1 MRGKKVVRNCSEE
14 AAFVGVFIFAL
25 MQEYLEESEKRLLSS
40 VALQRALLHELRK
53 CDNGIVKRADA
64 ALQEVMDELQE
75 KRFSAYVSLIIET
88 LYFNAEHKMRSMYGS
103 KIGDLVVRFSM
114 RIDVD
119 GDAQTTKNSYMIAD
133 MFSDAFK
140 RAIKKENAI

>member
-1 MRGKKVVRNCSEE
+1 MRSKKVVRNCNEE

-25 MQEYLEESEKRLLSS
+25 MQEYLEESEKRLLVS
-40 VALQRALLHELRK
+40 VALQRALLQVLCK
-53 CDNGIVKRADA
+53 CDNGLVKRADA

-75 KRFSAYVSLIIET
+75 KHYSAYVSLIIET
-88 LYFNAEHKMRSMYGS
+88 LYFNAEHKMCSMYGR

-119 GDAQTTKNSYMIAD
+119 NDAQAIKNSYIIAD
-133 MFSDAFK
+133 MFSNAFK
-140 RAIKKENAI
+140 RAIKSK

>member
-1 MRGKKVVRNCSEE
+1 MRGKKVVRNCNEE

-25 MQEYLEESEKRLLSS
+25 MQEYLEESEKRLLI
-40 VALQRALLHELRK
+40 HGLRK

-64 ALQEVMDELQE
+64 ALQEVIDELQE

-119 GDAQTTKNSYMIAD
+119 NDAQAIKNSYIIAD
-133 MFSDAFK
+133 MFSNAFK
-140 RAIKKENAI
+140 RAIKSK